1 MKKINVLLADDSP
14 VFRTGLKSL
23 LEAEADIAVAGEADN
38 GQETVELARKL
49 LPKVVIM
56 VATMRGLN
64 VLETARQISNEVPGT
79 RVLVLFHNGD
89 DNYLHQLAEA
99 GATGY
104 RLKQT
109 TAADLIKG
117 VHQSKGREQF
127 STPIV
132 H

>member
-1 MKKINVLLADDSP
+1 
-14 VFRTGLKSL
+14 L